1 MGKKGSW
8 FSAIKRVFTHS
19 SKDKVADATDKK
31 SSKEKKKGRGKLKRD
46 GHSFIPLFR
55 EPSSIEQ
62 ILGEAERENHFR
74 NHRPPTQPEQS
85 KIPSHVTPFVR
96 NATLLWDGDDDDS
109 LRADTPPRVP
119 SPPREVS
126 PPRDAAQS
134 TAPPPTAI
142 HSPPP
147 PPPPRRVV
155 PPLQATPPAR
165 APSPRPVRQWR
176 PEPTLQNQHIC
187 ATKIQTAYRAC
198 VIQARRSYR
207 ALRGLVRLQG
217 VIKGQSVKRQTANAL
232 RCMQMLVRVQT
243 QIQARRVQMLE
254 NQAPQRQGAT
264 NEKDLQTAFGK
275 WMSENQTD
283 WDDSTLTK
291 EEIEARMQKKFDAIL
306 KRERAMAYAYSHQS
320 LKSTPRIGHGA
331 LADFRT
337 GGYPY
342 WWNWLEKRQPPPP
355 TLPTNASK
363 SPSMKSLLLTPT
375 RPTMDYKASPF
386 RQSSNTGRLSLGF
399 ENMDTSTLKSTRSSI
414 PAMTRQA
421 RTPPGRLP
429 PRFSRGSAT
438 NSPFNGGQ
446 FRDDD
451 SLTSCP
457 PFTGPRY
464 MSPTASAQAKLK
476 LGKEQFPDSPTSI
489 TSDASKRRASFPLGR
504 SPSPG
509 SFKWNKGSLF
519 STKET
524 SSQRSLGKIPTAQ
537 SVGNLSIDSSTS
549 MPVSVGRKPFNRFV

>member
-19 SKDKVADATDKK
+19 SKDKVADGTDKK
-31 SSKEKKKGRGKLKRD
+31 SSKEKKKRFGKSKRD

-62 ILGEAERENHFR
+62 ILGEAEREHHIR
-74 NHRPPTQPEQS
+74 NHRPPAQPEQS
-85 KIPSHVTPFVR
+85 KIPPHVTPFVR
-96 NATLLWDGDDDDS
+96 NATLLWDDGDDDS

-126 PPRDAAQS
+126 PPRNAAQS
-134 TAPPPTAI
+134 TPPLPADI
-142 HSPPP
+142 HPPP
-147 PPPPRRVV
+147 PPPPRRVA
-155 PPLQATPPAR
+155 PPPQAAPPAR

-176 PEPTLQNQHIC
+176 PEPTLKNQHIC
-187 ATKIQTAYRAC
+187 ATKIQTAYRGYM
-198 VIQARRSYR
+198 ARRSYR
-207 ALRGLVRLQG
+207 SLRGLVRLQG
-217 VIKGQSVKRQTANAL
+217 VVKGQSVKRQTANAL

-254 NQAPQRQGAT
+254 NQAPQRQGLPK
-264 NEKDLQTAFGK
+264 NEKDLETAFGK
-275 WMSENQTD
+275 WMSENQSD

-320 LKSTPRIGHGA
+320 WKSTPRIGHGA

-355 TLPTNASK
+355 TLSTNVSK
-363 SPSMKSLLLTPT
+363 SPSMKSFLLTPT
-375 RPTMDYKASPF
+375 RPTMDFKASPF
-386 RQSSNTGRLSLGF
+386 RQSSSTGRPSLRF
-399 ENMDTSTLKSTRSSI
+399 ENMDTSTPKSTRSSI
-414 PAMTRQA
+414 PAMA
-421 RTPPGRLP
+421 RRAGTPPGRLP
-429 PRFSRGSAT
+429 PRFSRGSAG
-438 NSPFNGGQ
+438 NSPFNGGP

-457 PFTGPRY
+457 PFSGPRY

-476 LGKEQFPDSPTSI
+476 LGKEQFPDSPSSI

-524 SSQRSLGKIPTAQ
+524 SSQRSLGKNQTAE